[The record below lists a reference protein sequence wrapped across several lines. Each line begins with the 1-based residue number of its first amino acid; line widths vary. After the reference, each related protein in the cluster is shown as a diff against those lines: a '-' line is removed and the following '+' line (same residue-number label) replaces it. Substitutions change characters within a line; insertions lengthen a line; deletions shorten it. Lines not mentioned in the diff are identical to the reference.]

1 MRSIRFGLV
10 VLTAALVL
18 LAPRHTDGC
27 GPDLPTAVFTQ
38 QRHPDAPLDAYAGGR
53 LGLIGPSFY
62 QRYLVIAYRHL
73 AGRSVDRDGGRAL
86 LGASQPASEGSAY
99 WQWVELRRNYP
110 GADSAV
116 GFSSTRSIEDM
127 KVDDYTFVTYDNC
140 LEDALRTA
148 AATLAD
154 RERRAGTQ
162 SPWFSDWLSGQD
174 RVFANCSSDAWMPEE
189 APAGAPAWLVA
200 DRAYQRAA
208 AHFYAGRFAEA
219 AAGFEGVAADRGSS
233 WRTWAPYLVAR
244 AYTRQATV
252 RPGYRDIDRPVL
264 ERAES
269 QATRVLADRALRP
282 SHEATRRLL
291 GFIRFRLRP
300 EERLGELSRLLAAP
314 RLPATAAQDMIDLG
328 MLFDRFGQARV
339 ESLATG
345 REDLDLADW
354 VSDFQ
359 SHGTEAH
366 RHALARWK
374 ATRSLPWL
382 VAAIVHARGDE
393 PDAAVLLD
401 AAAKTQPTSP
411 AFVTLSIHHARLLIE
426 AGRRD
431 EARALLD
438 ARTAA
443 ARKDWPASALNVAL
457 GQRLSLA
464 RSLDEVVTFAPRTPA
479 QIAIGWEPEASMAD
493 TTAASLERA
502 FPGAQYFD
510 ADAAW
515 IVSRRLS
522 LDLMARIARGS
533 DLPRNLRAEVALATW
548 VRAVLLERYELA
560 RELVP
565 VVSDLLPETRSYLE
579 RFAAAPDDAARRF
592 EAAMFMLNTPGVNPS
607 LQPGA
612 GRLQPISKLDSFRG
626 NWWCAAEP
634 GRDAFDGLLAR
645 DVFGLRRWGDGEAT
659 SPDTSWEAVALGAE
673 ARAAA
678 ATERARLAVLP
689 AAPNLLC
696 REAIAWAEAHPDD
709 PRAPQALHLAVRST
723 RYGCA
728 DPLTSELSKRAFQ
741 ALHRHFPK
749 SEWAAKTKYYF

>member
-1 MRSIRFGLV
+1 MRSIPIGV
-10 VLTAALVL
+10 AALAAGLAL
-18 LAPRHTDGC
+18 LAPRLTDGC
-27 GPDLPTAVFTQ
+27 GPDLPTAVFTR
-38 QRHPDAPLDAYAGGR
+38 QRHPDAPLEAYAAGR

-62 QRYLVIAYRHL
+62 QRDLVIAYRHL
-73 AGRSVDRDGGRAL
+73 AGRAVDRDGGRAL
-86 LGASQPASEGSAY
+86 LGASQPVSDGSAY

-110 GADSAV
+110 GADSAL

-148 AATLAD
+148 AVTLAE
-154 RERRAGTQ
+154 REKRAGAQ

-174 RVFANCSSDAWMPEE
+174 RVFANCSSDAWMPEQ

-208 AHFYAGRFAEA
+208 AHFYAGRFDEA
-219 AAGFEGVAADRGSS
+219 ARGFAGVAADRSS
-233 WRTWAPYLVAR
+233 PWRTWAPYLVAR

-252 RPGYRDIDRPVL
+252 TPGHRALDRVVL
-264 ERAES
+264 ERAEA
-269 QATRVLADRALRP
+269 QAERVIADPALRP
-282 SHEATRRLL
+282 SHSAARRLL

-300 EERLGELSRLLAAP
+300 EERLAELSRALSAP
-314 RLPATAAQDMIDLG
+314 RLPATAAQDMIDLA
-328 MLFDRFGQARV
+328 MLFDRFGQAQV

-345 REDLDLADW
+345 RAELDLADW
-354 VSDFQ
+354 VSAFQ

-382 VAAIVHARGDE
+382 TAAVVHARGDE
-393 PDAAVLLD
+393 PDAVALIE
-401 AAAKTQPTSP
+401 AASRVEPASP
-411 AFVTLSIHHARLLIE
+411 AFVTLTVHRARLLLE
-426 AGRRD
+426 AGLRD
-431 EARALLD
+431 DARALLD
-438 ARTAA
+438 ARIPA
-443 ARKDWPASALNVAL
+443 ARSDWPASALNVAL
-457 GQRLSLA
+457 AQRLSLA

-479 QIAIGWEPEASMAD
+479 QIAVGWEPEISLAD

-502 FPGAQYFD
+502 FPGAQHLD

-515 IVSRRLS
+515 ILSRRLP
-522 LDLMARIARGS
+522 LDLMARVARGS
-533 DLPRNLRAEVALATW
+533 ELPRNLRAEVALATW
-548 VRAVLLERYELA
+548 VRAVLLERYEIA
-560 RELVP
+560 GELVP

-579 RFAAAPDDAARRF
+579 RFAAASDPAARRF
-592 EAAMFMLNTPGVNPS
+592 EAAMFVLNTPGVNPS
-607 LQPGA
+607 LQPGT
-612 GRLQPISKLDSFRG
+612 GRLEPISKLDSFRG

-634 GRDAFDGLLAR
+634 GRDTFDGLLAR
-645 DVFGLRRWGDGEAT
+645 DVFGMRRWGDAAPASGDTLWEAT
-659 SPDTSWEAVALGAE
+659 ALSAE

-678 ATERARLAVLP
+678 AAERALLAALP

-696 REAIAWAEAHPDD
+696 REAIAWAETHPDD
-709 PRAPQALHLAVRST
+709 PRSPQALHLAVRST

-728 DPLTSELSKRAFQ
+728 DPRTSEWSKRAFQ
-741 ALHRHFPK
+741 VLHRRFPK